1 MGGYGE
7 EVWGGMG
14 YGVLA
19 LRSFKSPDYYNNNA
33 RTQVDVFHG
42 GAHSF
47 FIVAGSSLIRYK
59 PMVCSTEYELYPR
72 IQGD

>member
-1 MGGYGE
+1 MRGYGE

-19 LRSFKSPDYYNNNA
+19 LRSFKTPDYYNNNA
-33 RTQVDVFHG
+33 HVFHG